1 MKKMEV
7 TPDKLCKDMP
17 KCFEE
22 ILTYAR
28 EIDFETEPD
37 YEMIKQKLKKEMEG
51 LKSRFLE

>member
-7 TPDKLCKDMP
+7 TPDKLCKEMP

-51 LKSRFLE
+51 LKSRFHE